1 MNKQE
6 YRKYLLKL
14 RDQLENREIFDK
26 EIYNLFINSNLYKD
40 SNDIF
45 IFVNYKSEVNTKDII
60 SYALNDNKN
69 IYVPKTFID

>member
-26 EIYNLFINSNLYKD
+26 EIYKIGRAH
-40 SNDIF
+40 
-45 IFVNYKSEVNTKDII
+45 V
-60 SYALNDNKN
+60 
-69 IYVPKTFID
+69 